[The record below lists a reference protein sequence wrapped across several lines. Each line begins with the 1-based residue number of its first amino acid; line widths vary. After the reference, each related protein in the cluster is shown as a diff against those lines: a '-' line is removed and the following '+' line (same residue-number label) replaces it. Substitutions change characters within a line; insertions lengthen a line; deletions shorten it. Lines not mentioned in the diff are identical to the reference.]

1 MFLNMHSK
9 ADTMQHM
16 ISSLYASRM
25 HQLMGLVLQY
35 GNILRT
41 ELKANYN
48 SVQFEKSNVTTSI
61 NQLKVSLELRL
72 FAEYVSLETNR
83 GVRLRYLEKDSDS
96 YKRCRKAIKDNIAMH
111 FLREGNFHGL
121 RVLNVYHI
129 DNSRL
134 SAMFNVCVVLCY
146 VFIL

>member
-1 MFLNMHSK
+1 MQSK
-9 ADTMQHM
+9 AETMQHTV
-16 ISSLYASRM
+16 SSLYALRM
-25 HQLMGLVLQY
+25 QQLMGLVVQY
-35 GNILRT
+35 GSILRT
-41 ELKANYN
+41 ELKANCN
-48 SVQFEKSNVTTSI
+48 AVQFEKANVTTSI

-83 GVRLRYLEKDSDS
+83 SVRLRYLEKDSDS

-134 SAMFNVCVVLCY
+134 SAIFNVDVILCY
-146 VFIL
+146 AC